1 MKKTWIYILVPAML
15 LLGSMLYLL
24 FTGERDASAVRQGV
38 VRFHVVAESD
48 SAEDQQLKLK
58 VRDGVFSLVRTLFAD
73 CTDREEALSTAHDNR
88 EQLQREAERILREN
102 GSDEDVTVEVGS
114 RFFPTK
120 SYGALSFPAGNYQA
134 VSIRIGEGKGKN
146 FWCVLYPAL
155 CLAPAVAEDDAV
167 EELVAAVGEEETEFL
182 QKSTQ
187 KQQIKFL
194 LVEWF
199 EQIVGKFTKR

>member
-1 MKKTWIYILVPAML
+1 MKKTWTYILVPTLFL
-15 LLGSMLYLL
+15 LAVMLYLL
-24 FTGERDASAVRQGV
+24 FAGERDAAAVRQGV

-58 VRDGVFSLVRTLFAD
+58 VRDGVFSLIRTLFAD
-73 CTDREEALSTAHDNR
+73 CTDREEALLTACNNR
-88 EQLQREAERILREN
+88 ELLRREAERILREN
-102 GSDEDVTVEVGS
+102 GSLEAVTVEVGS

-120 SYGALSFPAGNYQA
+120 SYGTLSFPAGNYQA
-134 VSIRIGEGKGKN
+134 VSIRIGEGRGKN

-167 EELVAAVGEEETEFL
+167 EELVAAVGEQETEFL

-199 EQIVGKFTKR
+199 EQIVKKFAKR

>member
-1 MKKTWIYILVPAML
+1 MKKTWTYILVPALFLLAIMFCL
-15 LLGSMLYLL
+15 LLA
-24 FTGERDASAVRQGV
+24 GERDAAAVREGV

-58 VRDGVFSLVRTLFAD
+58 VRDGVFSLIRNLFSD
-73 CTDREEALSTAHDNR
+73 CTDREEALSTAR
-88 EQLQREAERILREN
+88 ENQDLLQREAERILREN
-102 GSDEDVTVEVGS
+102 GSREEVTVEVGS

-134 VSIRIGEGKGKN
+134 VSICIGEAKGRN

-155 CLAPAVAEDDAV
+155 CLAPAVAEDDAA
-167 EELVAAVGEEETEFL
+167 EELVAAVGKQETEFL
-182 QKSTQ
+182 KKSTQ
-187 KQQIKFL
+187 KQQIKFF

-199 EQIVGKFTKR
+199 EQITEKFIKR